1 MAAGARNRLEKIDMD
16 KLHFECEPALQRN
29 IISWLS
35 WLAHEKRSGAHTQY
49 AYGRDLSIFLKW
61 LKDEHLGYLAGL
73 RDLEFLRTS
82 DFRAFIV
89 YRTRSNCSRTTI
101 ARNLS
106 TLRSFYKWLERQEVI
121 ERSHIHDLSAQR
133 TKKKLPRPLTIE
145 DAKEVIN
152 LTDIFSDDPFIA
164 ARDKAMLGL
173 LYGAGLRIS
182 EALSLNVGDLPPHGS
197 AEGTLTIVGK
207 GNKQRIVPL
216 LVQVEQLIKNMLNYS
231 PFSTGYDQPLFK
243 GARGARLTARVVQL
257 RMAEIRRYLNL
268 PDTATPHAL
277 RHSFAT
283 HLLAG
288 DADLRS
294 IQELLGH
301 ASLKATQRYTEVS
314 TQQLRSMITMAHPR
328 ARKT

>member
-1 MAAGARNRLEKIDMD
+1 MASSTRNRLEKIDAS
-16 KLHFECEPALQRN
+16 KLYFESEPALRRN
-29 IISWLS
+29 ITDWLS
-35 WLAHEKRSGAHTQY
+35 WLAHEKRSGMHTQY

-61 LKDEHLGYLAGL
+61 LKEEHLGYPAGM
-73 RDLEFLRTS
+73 RDLEFLKTS

-89 YRTRSNCSRTTI
+89 YRTRSDCSRTTI
-101 ARNLS
+101 ARNIS
-106 TLRSFYKWLERQEVI
+106 TLRGFYKWLERNEIIKQ
-121 ERSHIHDLSAQR
+121 SHIHDLSAQR
-133 TKKKLPRPLTIE
+133 VQKKLPRPLTIE

-152 LTDIFSDDPFIA
+152 LTDVFSDDPFIA

-197 AEGTLTIVGK
+197 PEGTLTITGK

-216 LVQVEQLIKNMLNYS
+216 LLQVEQMINNMLKYD
-231 PFSTGYDQPLFK
+231 PFSIGKDEPLFK

-257 RMAEIRRYLNL
+257 RMAEIRRYLHL
-268 PDTATPHAL
+268 PDSATPHAL

-314 TQQLRSMITMAHPR
+314 THQLRSMITMAHPR
-328 ARKT
+328 AKKT